1 MYTLRVENERGDSLD
16 LTGNPNYTVYRIDG
30 LTPPKATINSSVNT
44 TTDGSKVSSVRLE
57 SRNIVLY
64 LTIEGDVEK
73 NRIELYKYFPVKRQV
88 TLRYKNNTRDVH
100 IVGVVESNEPAI
112 FDQKQIAQISVFC
125 ENPFFV
131 ELNDQVTAFGDVV
144 SMFEFPF
151 AIPAEG
157 IELSQIIKNSRKL
170 ILNPGDVDTG
180 LIIELMASGTVVN
193 PVIYDTINRTQMAL
207 KYTMTA
213 GDKITINTNIGK
225 KGITLLRNG
234 EESNLLGYM
243 RPDSSWL
250 YLMPGDNVFTYDC
263 ENGASNLSLAF
274 ISSILYTGV

>member
-1 MYTLRVENERGDSLD
+1 MYTLSVENERGDSLD

-44 TTDGSKVSSVRLE
+44 TTDGSKISSVRLE
-57 SRNIVLY
+57 NRNIVLY
-64 LTIEGDVEK
+64 LTIEGEVEK
-73 NRIELYKYFPVKRQV
+73 NRIELYKYLPVKRRV
-88 TLRYKNNTRDVH
+88 TLYYKNNTRDVH
-100 IVGVVESNEPAI
+100 ITGVVESNEPAI
-112 FDQKQIAQISVFC
+112 FDQKQIAQISIIC

-144 SMFEFPF
+144 SLFEFPF
-151 AIPAEG
+151 SIPAEG
-157 IELSQIIKNSRKL
+157 IELSQIIKNTRKC